1 MQINQQPDRTF
12 AILAIELGVQA
23 ATSGGDTPV
32 DAARIVADCVR
43 AHFFDF
49 EAATTLGAAMAALNL
64 RERRATLAEI
74 QALRG
79 AAQRQQ
85 FVQVRQDQGVGTWL
99 RSSST
104 QARTE
109 ERRVGKER
117 GSRSRYRW
125 SQYNKKKNTQ

>member
-1 MQINQQPDRTF
+1 MRISDWSSDVCSSDLAGMQINQQPDRTF

-64 RERRATLAEI
+64 RERRATQIQGEI
-74 QALRG
+74 GRAH
-79 AAQRQQ
+79 
-85 FVQVRQDQGVGTWL
+85 V
-99 RSSST
+99 
-104 QARTE
+104 
-109 ERRVGKER
+109 
-117 GSRSRYRW
+117 
-125 SQYNKKKNTQ
+125 

>member
-1 MQINQQPDRTF
+1 MRISDWSSDVCSSDLAGMQINQQPDRTF

-64 RERRATLAEI
+64 RERRATL
-74 QALRG
+74 
-79 AAQRQQ
+79 
-85 FVQVRQDQGVGTWL
+85 
-99 RSSST
+99 RS
-104 QARTE
+104 E
-109 ERRVGKER
+109 EHPSELQSLMRISYAVFFL
-117 GSRSRYRW
+117 
-125 SQYNKKKNTQ
+125 KKKQQIRHNANCSFLR

>member
-85 FVQVRQDQGVGTWL
+85 FVQVRPAQGVGTWP
-99 RSSST
+99 RCSST
-104 QARTE
+104 QACAVTARKRGGE
-109 ERRVGKER
+109 GKR
-117 GSRSRYRW
+117 GSVREDFG
-125 SQYNKKKNTQ
+125 

>member
-99 RSSST
+99 RRDRKSTRLNSSH
-104 QARTE
+104 
-109 ERRVGKER
+109 
-117 GSRSRYRW
+117 
-125 SQYNKKKNTQ
+125 